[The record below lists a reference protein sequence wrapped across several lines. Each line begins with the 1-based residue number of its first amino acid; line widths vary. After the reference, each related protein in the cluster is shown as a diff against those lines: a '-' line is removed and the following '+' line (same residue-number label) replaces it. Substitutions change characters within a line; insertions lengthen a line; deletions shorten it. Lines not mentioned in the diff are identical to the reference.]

1 MYYGGVG
8 FQAIVPFE
16 ELQPEFLNGQCNG
29 HHGPYLTPFHY
40 ITDFHA
46 NFHIVHVDLQTGHV
60 DLHNGYVAFAEW
72 SCGFAEWLYCFCIM
86 VMWICRMVMDNRF
99 RHLPKLGLV
108 DSTNRSLNQ
117 CWPVL
122 EQRSGYQP
130 PGIIQSTCRFHF
142 QEIPNQKPT
151 WPGIRVFTYHVDT
164 LLARY

>member
-40 ITDFHA
+40 ITDFHV

-72 SCGFAEWLYCFCIM
+72 SCI
-86 VMWICRMVMDNRF
+86 DNKVS
-99 RHLPKLGLV
+99 PPSQV
-108 DSTNRSLNQ
+108 RSGRLHQ
-117 CWPVL
+117 QVSKPVL
-122 EQRSGYQP
+122 AGY
-130 PGIIQSTCRFHF
+130 
-142 QEIPNQKPT
+142 
-151 WPGIRVFTYHVDT
+151 
-164 LLARY
+164 